1 MMSFTHAM
9 PSLRAL
15 QVFEAA
21 VRHGGF
27 TAAAGELGITQSA
40 VSRQIADLEAILHT
54 ALFVRNGPHLTPT
67 SAGSRLA
74 DRLSDPLLQI
84 RSAVREALTDTDT
97 VVTLSMLP
105 SVAARWF
112 APRLDRFISSNPSVD
127 LRISASRHLVDFQV
141 DGIDAAIRYGRGDW
155 PGLVARELGTEVVR
169 PVCSPAYAERLA
181 LREPRDLYRATL
193 LHADIPEDWSDFFAA
208 AKCDDPVPA
217 GPRLGD
223 DGAIL
228 QAALDGHGVAL
239 GRSRLVE
246 EELTTGRLVA
256 LFDIVLPASFSYW
269 FVRPRTDSGD
279 GLRAVEAWIVEE
291 FGNHA

>member
-1 MMSFTHAM
+1 M

-27 TAAAGELGITQSA
+27 TAAANDLGITQSA
-40 VSRQIADLEAILHT
+40 VSRQIADLEAILRT

-84 RSAVREALTDTDT
+84 RSAVRETLTDTDT

-112 APRLDRFISSNPSVD
+112 APRLDRFISSNPLVD
-127 LRISASRHLVDFQV
+127 LRISASRHLVDFQAE
-141 DGIDAAIRYGRGDW
+141 GIDAAIRYGRGDW
-155 PGLVARELGTEVVR
+155 PGLVARELGREVVR

-208 AKCDDPVPA
+208 AKCDDPAPA

-228 QAALDGHGVAL
+228 QATLDGHGVAL
-239 GRSRLVE
+239 GRSRLIE
-246 EELTTGRLVA
+246 DELATGRLIA

-269 FVRPRTDSGD
+269 FVHPKTESGD

-291 FGNHA
+291 FGTGA